1 MPISSH
7 FEVNVV
13 EENGLTRVE
22 LVGWLD
28 SVTIGRLR
36 SEMHRLTQHAPKDIV
51 VDCARLDYID
61 SLSLGSMLYWR
72 EKLKESGRSIS
83 FTRCRGD
90 VLNAFRLAGFFKL
103 FKID

>member
-1 MPISSH
+1 MPVTSH

-13 EENGLTRVE
+13 EEPARMRVE

-28 SVTIGRLR
+28 SVTVARFR
-36 SEMHRLTQHAPKDIV
+36 SAMHKLTHVPKDVV

-61 SLSLGSMLYWR
+61 SLSLGNMLYWR
-72 EKLKESGRSIS
+72 EKLNENGRSIS

-90 VLNAFRLAGFFKL
+90 VLNAFRLAGFLKL